1 MVKKARIIVSV
12 LVLGI
17 FAVLLLPPETN
28 SNEPIAKIVE
38 SDFISSDE
46 INMDQVIIDQAIQEY
61 SIIETNRVFTE
72 SNDSLIT
79 RFLDEQGVGLSEKF
93 GIETQVAVF
102 DSDGN
107 VYNESDVF
115 GISELSVVDEQGR
128 LLDLGSIQVTF
139 ESISK
144 EIETTS
150 NVWGKVEFY
159 LDDDMVDSKYLWA
172 SYSSSNRDLLSVVN
186 SLSFNNK
193 VPINPSFSEQEKRNH
208 TFTLSDE
215 GRNWLDGSEHSYRV
229 VITEIH
235 SELNSS
241 NDYKKFDWTGQHI
254 AYELKVKV
262 NEEKK
267 VILDENNSAIEI
279 FKSDSILR
287 LCGNTSL
294 ERVGGNNGGDKKYT
308 AKPPIVTVKSNDGS
322 VLFVADFEPKMASFG
337 ESTYSDSFLSYSK
350 IGYYNKTFLLETCQ
364 DFTGIPRNDTII
376 FEIDGKQFTI
386 DTPKSQKNYNI
397 IAEFSKNDE
406 WNNSNIKSRW
416 SSWSIDSGLPTTA
429 KCESAFRTVYTN
441 YECAIPVVDVKI
453 TSDFDYEDVVK
464 GYIRNGYD
472 QFGNKLNDQKYLT

>member
-1 MVKKARIIVSV
+1 MVSKARIIVSV
-12 LVLGI
+12 LVIAI
-17 FAVLLLPPETN
+17 FAVLFIPPETN

-38 SDFISSDE
+38 SDFISSDD

-144 EIETTS
+144 DIESTS
-150 NVWGKVEFY
+150 NVWGIVEFY
-159 LDDDMVDSKYLWA
+159 LDDEKIDSKYLWG
-172 SYSSSNRDLLSVVN
+172 SYSNSNRNLLSVVN
-186 SLSFNNK
+186 LLSIIDNNAK
-193 VPINPSFSEQEKRNH
+193 TPSFSEQEKQNF
-208 TFTLSDE
+208 TFTLADE
-215 GRNWLDGSEHSYRV
+215 GKDWLDGSEHSYRV
-229 VITEIH
+229 VLTEIH

-241 NDYKKFDWTGQHI
+241 NDYKKFDWKGQHI

-262 NEEKK
+262 NEQKK

-279 FKSDSILR
+279 FKSDSVLR

-294 ERVGGNNGGDKKYT
+294 ELVAGNNGGEKKYT
-308 AKPPIVTVKSNDGS
+308 AKPPKVTVKLQDGT
-322 VLFVADFEPKMASFG
+322 VLFVADFKPKMAN
-337 ESTYSDSFLSYSK
+337 YSDKLLLTDTLGRQYYSNN
-350 IGYYNKTFLLETCQ
+350 YNITNLLETCQ
-364 DFTGIPRNDTII
+364 DFTGIPRNDNII

-386 DTPKSQKNYNI
+386 ETPKSQKNYNMKADFI
-397 IAEFSKNDE
+397 P
-406 WNNSNIKSRW
+406 NIQW
-416 SSWSIDSGLPTTA
+416 IDSGIRGSEPHHIQSSSSPTSAICVA
-429 KCESAFRTVYTN
+429 KYNSVYTN

-453 TSDFDYEDVVK
+453 TSDFGYIDVVK
-464 GYIRNGYD
+464 GYNTNGYD
-472 QFGNKLNDQKYLT
+472 QFGNKLN